1 MGASKPQSINRL
13 AKIIG
18 DKIIYI
24 PKRPAEPDCT
34 WADIKKIK
42 RHLKWK
48 PIVPFENGVKEM
60 LKDIQNWKNAPLWD
74 KKSIKK
80 ATKTWFKYLK

>member
-1 MGASKPQSINRL
+1 MAAKSKKKNEIYNLGASKPQSINRL

-34 WADIKKIK
+34 WADIK
-42 RHLKWK
+42 
-48 PIVPFENGVKEM
+48 
-60 LKDIQNWKNAPLWD
+60 D
-74 KKSIKK
+74 KKTSKMETNSAI
-80 ATKTWFKYLK
+80 